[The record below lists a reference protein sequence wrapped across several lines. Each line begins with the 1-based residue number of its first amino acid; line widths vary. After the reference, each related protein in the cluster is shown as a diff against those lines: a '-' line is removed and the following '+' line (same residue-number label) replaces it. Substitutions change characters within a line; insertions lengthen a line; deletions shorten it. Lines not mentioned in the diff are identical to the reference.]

1 MPTSA
6 RTASTFLPPA
16 VSSMPSTTM
25 RPFCTVSS
33 RLMQRISVD
42 LPEPEGPQITMRSPA
57 RTDRSMSVSTWK
69 LPYHL
74 LTASMPDDRLAPARA
89 S

>member
-16 VSSMPSTTM
+16 VRSMPSTTM

-57 RTDRSMSVSTWK
+57 RTDRSMPVSTWN

-74 LTASMPDDRLAPARA
+74 LHRLPCG
-89 S
+89 